1 MLWMNINILTL
12 TKKVNVSAALMTTWQ
27 ARLERDLLDWFLPQA
42 ARSQDWPGSINR
54 STPISTSAT
63 PTGRAG
69 LATTVFYPYI
79 VNFNRSG
86 SPANTFQY
94 LIQPTLLIG
103 QHCKVTSDN
112 ILVSRHRHRYQQ
124 HLRTTHRLD
133 WIYLH
138 FLPLPAL
145 SRIFTSVGLNRPLH
159 TSSTATQ
166 KSHHGADYTSKARR
180 FQPGNCWHI

>member
-1 MLWMNINILTL
+1 M
-12 TKKVNVSAALMTTWQ
+12 
-27 ARLERDLLDWFLPQA
+27 PQA
-42 ARSQDWPGSINR
+42 SRIQDWPRPINR

-69 LATTVFYPYI
+69 LATIIFYTKSPLCPSTRI
-79 VNFNRSG
+79 ANFNRSED
-86 SPANTFQY
+86 SANNQSHF
-94 LIQPTLLIG
+94 IQPPVLIG
-103 QHCKVTSDN
+103 QHCKVTSEN
-112 ILVSRHRHRYQQ
+112 ILVSRHRHRQRYPQ
-124 HLRTTHRLD
+124 HLRTTHRPD